1 MTSQVTMLNTAQY
14 HHSYDIT
21 GNYDTAQYHHSY
33 DITGNYDTAQYHHSY
48 DITGNYV
55 KHSTIPSQL

>member
-1 MTSQVTMLNTAQY
+1 MTSQVTMTQHNTITVMTSQVTMTQHNTITVMTSQVTMLN
-14 HHSYDIT
+14 
-21 GNYDTAQYHHSY
+21 
-33 DITGNYDTAQYHHSY
+33 TAQYHHSY